1 LSTAYGITDNY
12 YGGEEKN
19 LAGTGQGNRF
29 SGDVCRDTSCLIMRV
44 IEKANLG
51 MKLKSH
57 ITSIKELIT
66 AVLFVDD
73 TDMIEEGDE
82 AEENMQEMLKIYN
95 RLYSATGGY
104 IENKKCKY
112 FAWY

>member
-1 LSTAYGITDNY
+1 MSTAYGITDNY

-19 LAGTGQGNRF
+19 LAGTGQGNCF
-29 SGDVCRDTSCLIMRV
+29 SGDECRDTSCLIMRV
-44 IEKANLG
+44 IEKVNLG

-57 ITSIKELIT
+57 ITSIKELII

-73 TDMIEEGDE
+73 ADMIEEGDE
-82 AEENMQEMLKIYN
+82 AEENMQEMLEIYN

-112 FAWY
+112 FT